1 MIQQFLLD
9 RQRFSERALDQ
20 SGDSRE
26 GSPDIEDQLG
36 GQREWF
42 WSVPGVFRAL
52 AAPLSGHF
60 VAAAPK
66 VRDPH
71 PQSLGYWAALQYLLL
86 YRLGWARP
94 DQGLRWWYDQGKP
107 LDDPTLAF
115 ISEVWD
121 TDGHLDSY
129 LAWLLTRRPTFLD
142 AEMRNAAD
150 WPAERAE
157 LSPKWRDW
165 QDRSLS
171 ASERLSFTHFQGG
184 SDPLHL
190 TGHSGEGGKPDPG
203 STISVISHRDR
214 RAVFLTATMDA
225 WYFDLKSK
233 AKKLPD
239 LGDQHWKIDV
249 FVRPVGFLGTYRRST
264 ETGLWFASRHRYHSP
279 GN

>member
-1 MIQQFLLD
+1 MIQQFLLN

-171 ASERLSFTHFQGG
+171 PSERLSFTHFQGG

-190 TGHSGEGGKPDPG
+190 TGHSGEGGKRDPG
-203 STISVISHRDR
+203 STLSVISHRDR

-225 WYFDLKSK
+225 W
-233 AKKLPD
+233 
-239 LGDQHWKIDV
+239 
-249 FVRPVGFLGTYRRST
+249 
-264 ETGLWFASRHRYHSP
+264 
-279 GN
+279 